1 MERSVTDNLTRKSAM
16 QRWRG
21 AALLVSVLV
30 VMIVG
35 FGVWLT
41 ASTSGLRW
49 AGSAVSHLSKGQV
62 SIEGLDG
69 TLLGPVTAHSVRVA
83 ADDLI
88 IVSQNVTL
96 HWQPGS
102 LLSGLLEIASLA
114 MDHIEII
121 SPPSSEPRSLPQAL
135 ELPVQIKLHKLDI
148 GSMRI
153 LPDEGGKADFTA
165 TQLTASFFSDG
176 RHHRVPGLSVRLDFG
191 ALTASGDIEG
201 TAPFG
206 LCARMELEG
215 LAVPGAP
222 QAQQSR
228 ISAIVS
234 GSLGQLEI
242 RANGDGGGLT
252 GEAQAQLRPYDPLKV
267 ARLLVAVNGLDP
279 HVFSPDAPQARLD
292 LQADLRENT
301 AGQLEGHLTGKNRA
315 SGPLDQGSLPLLE
328 VDADALFSAELL
340 QLDDLT
346 LALPNSGKI
355 TGNVSWWHQRGA
367 ASGNLRVTGLD
378 PVRLDT
384 RLRTGRIDGTMKL
397 SGDAKRQQG
406 ILSLADRNLKVE
418 AAFER
423 AGEILSLDKL
433 HLRHGRTAALF
444 GSGKLGLNAP
454 RSFNF
459 EGSLQHFD
467 VSAFLQAPRTSLNAT
482 LKVAGEL
489 ESDSAAGPAV
499 KVDFRMGNSQIAEHA
514 VTGGGRIEF
523 SGRDLATARGSGK
536 VELRLGLNQLVARG
550 GIGRKGDQLQ
560 LSLVAP
566 RLAQIGVGLR
576 GSLDAEAVVETGTT
590 NFGRSGQRLPDIRFS
605 AEGKSLSFRGDHKLA
620 AFSANGRLQGDEI
633 ALTASLKD
641 YGTAQKTVI
650 QSLELQLNG
659 LSREHVLLS
668 TARLGEKQNLAL
680 RISGG
685 FRESLQK
692 WQGWRDA
699 RWTGKLAELSGDG
712 QFAFRL
718 NDGAPLELA
727 ANHLSLGTTSIALA
741 GGSININRIVWTPQ
755 AWNSKGDFHRIGL
768 RPRTSEMEGGERKG
782 EGEGEGQQMLRLGGQ
797 WDIASAAQLS
807 GTVRVARESGD
818 WVLPGEPPF
827 SLGLQTLEMSARAGG
842 GKVAGELK
850 AQGKRLGLASAS
862 VVFPIMRSDDS
873 ALKWA
878 VVPEAPLSGSI
889 SVNMEDISWAGAA
902 VGDDNN
908 LRTGGQ
914 LALQSDVVGTV
925 DRPRLKGRIHGKNLA
940 VALLDQG
947 VWLEHGTL
955 AAHFDQEAVHM
966 EALDFSAPHQPMPK
980 DPLLKNVK
988 LGKGP
993 GTLRAAGVMNLTGK
1007 RGNLEIT
1014 ASLLPLAQ
1022 RPDRWIVASGNGR
1035 ATLENNMLTLRGTL
1049 AADAGLLAQPTA
1061 GRPHLPDDVVIIGGN
1076 MDRVDGADGAAQADR
1091 RALRIDVEAR
1101 LDLGER
1107 FYIRASGLQGRL
1119 DGELLLRGEP
1129 GRPLR
1134 AMGTIAARDTKFE
1147 AYGQNL
1153 VVERG
1158 IVNFQGPI
1166 DDPALNVLALRKGL
1180 PVEAGVDVTGTVRLP
1195 KVRLVSTPN
1204 VPDLEKLSWIT
1215 LGRAPG
1221 GKADASLLLAAAS
1234 SIMGGQSGGV
1244 MEKISRTLGVDE
1256 LAIRQSGIDPLM
1268 GQVGVVGK
1276 RLSDRAYIT
1285 YEQGLMAVAG
1295 VTKLTYN
1302 LTPKITVVTR
1312 AGLDN
1317 AIDVLYT
1324 LRFD

>member
-1 MERSVTDNLTRKSAM
+1 VRVVVDD
-16 QRWRG
+16 
-21 AALLVSVLV
+21 LV
-30 VMIVG
+30 V
-35 FGVWLT
+35 
-41 ASTSGLRW
+41 
-49 AGSAVSHLSKGQV
+49 VSK
-62 SIEGLDG
+62 D
-69 TLLGPVTAHSVRVA
+69 
-83 ADDLI
+83 
-88 IVSQNVTL
+88 VTL

-102 LLSGLLEIASLA
+102 LMSGLLEITSLA
-114 MDHIEII
+114 MEDIEII

-135 ELPVQIKLHKLDI
+135 ELAVQIKLHQLDI
-148 GSMRI
+148 GALRV
-153 LPDEGGKADFTA
+153 LPEEGGKPDFTA
-165 TQLTASFFSDG
+165 TQLAASFFSDG
-176 RHHRVPGLSVRLDFG
+176 RHHRVPNLSVRLDFG
-191 ALTASGDIEG
+191 ALTASAEIEG

-206 LCARMELEG
+206 LSARMELEG
-215 LAVPGAP
+215 LALPGAP

-228 ISAIVS
+228 ISAIAS
-234 GSLGQLEI
+234 GSLAQLEI
-242 RANGDGGGLT
+242 RANGEGGGLT

-267 ARLLVAVNGLDP
+267 VRLLMAVNGLDP
-279 HVFSPDAPQARLD
+279 NVFSPDAPQARLD
-292 LQADLRENT
+292 LQADLREST
-301 AGQLEGHLTGKNRA
+301 AGQLEGRLAGKNRA
-315 SGPLDQGSLPLLE
+315 SGPLDQGGLPLLE
-328 VDADALFSAELL
+328 IEADTLFSAELL
-340 QLDDLT
+340 RLDDLMLT
-346 LALPNSGKI
+346 LPNGGKI
-355 TGNVSWWHQRGA
+355 AGNVSWQHQRSA
-367 ASGNLRVTGLD
+367 ASGDLRVIGLD
-378 PVRLDT
+378 PARLDT
-384 RLRTGRIDGTMKL
+384 RLRTARIDGTMKL
-397 SGDAKRQQG
+397 SGDAKSQQG

-418 AAFER
+418 VAFER
-423 AGEILSLDKL
+423 AGETLSLDKL
-433 HLRHGRTAALF
+433 HLRHGRVATLM

-467 VSAFLQAPRTSLNAT
+467 VSAFLQGPRTSLNAT
-482 LKVAGEL
+482 LKVAGKL

-499 KVDFRMGNSQIAEHA
+499 KIDFRMATSQIGEHA
-514 VTGGGRIEF
+514 VTGDGRLEF
-523 SGRDLATARGSGK
+523 SGRDLATARGSGE

-550 GIGRKGDQLQ
+550 GIGHKGDQLQ

-566 RLAQIGVGLR
+566 KLAQIGFGLR
-576 GSLDAEAVVETGTT
+576 GSLDAEAVVEADVTG
-590 NFGRSGQRLPDIRFS
+590 FARSGRRLPDIRFS

-620 AFSANGRLQGDEI
+620 AFSANGLLRGDEI
-633 ALTASLKD
+633 ALTASLKN
-641 YGTAQKTVI
+641 YGTAQKTIV
-650 QSLELQLNG
+650 QSLELELRG

-668 TARLGEKQNLAL
+668 TARLGENQNLAL

-685 FRESLQK
+685 LHESVQT

-712 QFAFRL
+712 QFTFRL
-718 NDGAPLELA
+718 KDRAPLELA
-727 ANHLSLGTTSIALA
+727 ADHLSLGTTSIAVA
-741 GGSININRIVWTPQ
+741 GGNININRIMWTPQ

-768 RPRTSEMEGGERKG
+768 RPRTSGMEGVEGKG
-782 EGEGEGQQMLRLGGQ
+782 EGDGEQLLRLGGE
-797 WDIASAAQLS
+797 WDIASAAQLR

-818 WVLPGEPPF
+818 WVLPGDPPF
-827 SLGLQTLEMSARAGG
+827 SLGLQTLEMSARAGD

-862 VVFPIMRSDDS
+862 VVFPITRSDDS
-873 ALKWA
+873 ALKWTA
-878 VVPEAPLSGSI
+878 LPEAPLSGSI
-889 SVNMEDISWAGAA
+889 SVNMDDISWAGAA
-902 VGDDNN
+902 VGNDNN
-908 LRTGGQ
+908 LRTGGK
-914 LALQSDVVGTV
+914 LALQSDVVGTLA
-925 DRPRLKGRIHGKNLA
+925 RPRLRGRIRGENLA

-955 AAHFDQEAVHM
+955 AAHFDQEAVYM
-966 EALDFSAPHQPMPK
+966 EALDFSAPHQPMPE

-993 GTLRAAGVMNLTGK
+993 GTLRAAGVMNLTGE

-1014 ASLLPLAQ
+1014 ASQLPLAQ
-1022 RPDRWIVASGNGR
+1022 RPDRWIIASGNGR
-1035 ATLENNMLTLRGTL
+1035 ATLENNMLTLRGNL
-1049 AADAGLLAQPTA
+1049 SADAGLLAQPSA
-1061 GRPHLPDDVVIIGGN
+1061 GRPHLPDDVVIVGQHIDG
-1076 MDRVDGADGAAQADR
+1076 VDGADGAAQSDR
-1091 RALRIDVEAR
+1091 RGLRIDVEAR

-1180 PVEAGVDVTGTVRLP
+1180 PVEAGVEVTGTVRLP